1 MQNKH
6 KSLSAY
12 AGARIELYLVAV
24 FTTINLGMIFA
35 DSDTVYLFSA
45 FLPYT
50 GALFAKAG
58 GVFFLSPVLCAVLL
72 TAVPIAG
79 YYLCAALCTKHIG
92 WMWAGAAL
100 YLIDSIYLAWFV
112 TGPMDGDL
120 SGFVGLILIHAVVLA
135 ALIWGAIAGGRMKR
149 AGIDPKNARPDR
161 IMAAFGEGA
170 KLQFPYDAD
179 LARQNGAEKTG
190 AYIAVTIVFT
200 VLTLA
205 LCFGG
210 ALFLAEVDAAV
221 FLWAWLALI
230 VLLVVGFI
238 AIAANM
244 AKRVGLR
251 RTCVFVEEDGTICF
265 ARYNA
270 VYRLAAPKLAGAYRD
285 VIDITYE
292 KPNGK
297 RKKFSIPNAY
307 AGLEAWAE
315 QNLTRE

>member
-1 MQNKH
+1 
-6 KSLSAY
+6 
-12 AGARIELYLVAV
+12 
-24 FTTINLGMIFA
+24 
-35 DSDTVYLFSA
+35 
-45 FLPYT
+45 
-50 GALFAKAG
+50 
-58 GVFFLSPVLCAVLL
+58 
-72 TAVPIAG
+72 
-79 YYLCAALCTKHIG
+79 
-92 WMWAGAAL
+92 
-100 YLIDSIYLAWFV
+100 
-112 TGPMDGDL
+112 
-120 SGFVGLILIHAVVLA
+120 
-135 ALIWGAIAGGRMKR
+135 MKR

-210 ALFLAEVDAAV
+210 ALFLVEVDAEV

-230 VLLVVGFI
+230 VLMVVGFI

-270 VYRLAAPKLAGAYRD
+270 VYHLASPKLAGAYRD

-292 KPNGK
+292 KPNGR

-315 QNLTRE
+315 QNLPRE